1 MLLPVVLMHVTT
13 AATDNRS
20 GILKN
25 FAPTMKVQRILALL
39 LLIAQGGITVTGST
53 VRVTGSGLGCDSW
66 PHCHPGS
73 FTPVPGAAP
82 ALHQAIEFGNRLL
95 TFVLIG
101 LVIALF
107 VSVVAASRRKEI
119 IVHTVIQG
127 IGVIVQAVIGGITVW
142 MDLTW
147 WLVVLHF
154 LPSML
159 LVWLAAI
166 LYMRVGEPDD
176 GVQKRPFDKSL
187 RGLTA
192 LSTLLLVA
200 VLVTGTLVTSA
211 GPHAG
216 DEAIGPEHRLNVDI
230 DWMAHVHA
238 YTMYGY
244 LALTILLVAALFLMQ
259 APAKSKR
266 FGVILLLFIVIQGA
280 VGIMQY
286 RMGVPRWT
294 VPVHVGLCSF
304 VVAFGSLLWSTGL
317 VREGGS
323 PFVTGSAE
331 GDTKRTAIREEKT
344 IKAS

>member
-1 MLLPVVLMHVTT
+1 MLIHVTT
-13 AATDNRS
+13 ASTEKTRS

-25 FAPTMKVQRILALL
+25 FAPTMKVQRFIALL

-82 ALHQAIEFGNRLL
+82 AIHQAIEFGNRLL
-95 TFVLIG
+95 TFVLVG

-107 VSVVAASRRKEI
+107 VSVVAAGRRKEI

-127 IGVIVQAVIGGITVW
+127 IGVIAQAVIGGITVL

-166 LYMRVGEPDD
+166 LFMRIGEPDD
-176 GVQKRPFDKSL
+176 GTQKRPFDASV

-192 LSTLLLVA
+192 ISTLLLVV

-216 DEAIGPEHRLNVDI
+216 DEAIDPEGRLNVDL

-238 YTMYGY
+238 YVMYGY
-244 LALTILLVAALFLMQ
+244 LALTILLVAALYLLQ

-266 FGVILLLFIVIQGA
+266 FGLILLVFIVIQGA
-280 VGIMQY
+280 VGIMQF
-286 RMGVPRWT
+286 RLGVPRWT
-294 VPVHVGLCSF
+294 VPIHVGLCSF

-323 PFVTGSAE
+323 DFVTGSAE
-331 GDTKRTAIREEKT
+331 GDAKRAAIKEEKAV
-344 IKAS
+344 KSS